1 MVMACCDKQAA
12 CRGVGA
18 VDEDLVVDSV
28 RVRGIRDIDKPK
40 GFKPAVESPPAYSLL
55 LSELRQRRCRYRV
68 AVEGAE
74 VPGLGMVSSLAR

>member
-40 GFKPAVESPPAYSLL
+40 GFKPRVSNGLCVGSQPA
-55 LSELRQRRCRYRV
+55 
-68 AVEGAE
+68 
-74 VPGLGMVSSLAR
+74 